1 MSAIDDLR
9 VAMDTWLST
18 ECETAAVSLD
28 AAARMFSAAEA
39 VLAEVDAGH
48 LVDVRPLMELVG
60 PSGWWVMDWGISS
73 APARL
78 AWYGPRGLSSGCD
91 GTTVAEA
98 IRLAVEARGGDA

>member
-48 LVDVRPLMELVG
+48 LVDVSGIDPTRGAQITSELGVR
-60 PSGWWVMDWGISS
+60 MDGVRWTASFHGRR
-73 APARL
+73 AECRTFGEAVAFLARE
-78 AWYGPRGLSSGCD
+78 S
-91 GTTVAEA
+91 T
-98 IRLAVEARGGDA
+98 EARGGES